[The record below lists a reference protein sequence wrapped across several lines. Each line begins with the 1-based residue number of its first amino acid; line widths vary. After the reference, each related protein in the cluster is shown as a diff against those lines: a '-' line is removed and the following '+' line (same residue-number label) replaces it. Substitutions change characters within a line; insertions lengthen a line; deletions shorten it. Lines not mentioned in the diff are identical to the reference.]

1 MPGAFDLDPLLAP
14 LPATPPL
21 GLGAP
26 VLKPLPPPPSWRDAA
41 LASLEQPAS
50 SKAPSWRD
58 AALASLEPVEQLNVV
73 GSPPVPPPLPPLAQK
88 PDLTQPGILPNETAP
103 QHLARLNELHANEGF
118 VGGVKELGRSVARGV
133 RNLPETVQESGQFFG
148 RALGLAPP
156 ATADE
161 LARLDAEKTARAEAA
176 PDWMKES
183 LTSQAQE
190 HPWGSLAEA
199 GESLVP
205 SLGPAATGAAIGAG
219 LTAWTGPGAA
229 VGAIGGAAIGGVL
242 GILGMSGQQGEE
254 TYRKVTDANIKA
266 GLSPEDAHEAGMHA
280 GLINASIE
288 GAGEVVSTLLLAK
301 AGALIPPSLKL
312 GVTSAIA
319 KRLGMAGADASADVV
334 QRAATNQGAILRAAK
349 DIAFQVAPAEIA
361 TEMGQQAGEQG
372 VESLYGAGAMPT
384 WDDAKRVV
392 VPTLVMTAFGAGGA
406 HAFGAYR
413 RSEANRLLTDPAAGT
428 PQERQAVVDTV
439 ARSVQQEDPELARIF
454 RAYAS
459 ASVAANLPVAIDQD
473 AAYREVA
480 ARAAVANP
488 TLTDAQAKQAAVDAT
503 AAETD
508 PQDLQR
514 VAAATAAALANR
526 PKTGPLTRAAQTA
539 GPPNVSQNAVQQA
552 AGAGQAGPPA
562 GQAVGGGARPV
573 PPAGPAPGAA
583 SGTNVGVAAV
593 RGADGAAVQPGALRP
608 GSGVDDLGYPT
619 EGAGRT
625 PGPSGPQG
633 GPSGLGGMDPN
644 AGLTTAPGPLTLQGQ
659 DEARAAGAL
668 YGSNVGAVLPGAGT
682 KQTGKGYDPKV
693 PPGSP
698 IADPAVRKRLDDW
711 WTNINE
717 PAPTQPTPTED
728 PNAPSSPPPSPTP
741 TPEVKPPRDTGAAPG
756 APDTPA
762 ADQGKEPTK
771 EENGRRYQV
780 GAKSLTA
787 RELAGRLAEFRTESV
802 DDLERSVRARP
813 GPWIKVLE
821 DREASARLDKDA
833 EQKARPVALNEKQR
847 RLVDQAREW
856 NTRFFD
862 PRNPLER
869 ALPHPEDTADKQRMM
884 RHLVNLGVVSRYVDQ
899 ETGVIGWQVQDQR
912 IAPAADQGETPA
924 AKGGGTPAP
933 MPTGFKV
940 RNLRTGRF
948 LKDGITGK
956 DAVLQDRDHAQK
968 VADDSERDS
977 HLNAKA
983 TNSIRP
989 SKFAVVDLSDEVTA
1003 PEPPTTGTKPTPAL
1017 SPKAQAARDAG
1028 YADGLA
1034 GKPEPAASLVPRRQ
1048 GWKEGKAARDAAGA
1062 TTVETPVVTQP
1073 TPTVKELTPEPT
1085 TPAPTDKESLT
1096 VAARSYDD
1104 WLKAFSSDVAAGRLP
1119 DTAPLNDLRNRHIKE
1134 AARLLE
1140 GVANVTGY
1148 DAEDGRFITDD
1159 QGHFQTVGA
1168 IDERRAAAARVQPQ
1182 IAQLRHELA
1191 SGYSALRDARASQSH
1206 AKLVER
1212 QQQEADQRRED
1223 QKKAREEQ
1231 KARDEAERRK
1241 PVPPSAREIELNDLE
1256 TKVRARLAD
1265 LRRQG
1270 RERRDAG
1277 ESNEALTTEYQPQ
1290 ISEGQQHLKWIAEH
1304 GFDRFHQGQLVSST
1318 YIGAKYGEIP
1328 QDLIDFANSAPTPA
1342 PEGAAAGAKAQK
1354 PKLPNKQRAAQQKV
1368 ASVMGAAP
1376 GDTVTFSDFASG
1388 QMDYLSP
1395 DKPYVLESVTARGYG
1410 DAELHFVSATGSGTS
1425 VALARIVAAQRQVGA
1440 TWQVAKK
1447 VSAQPDAGP
1456 DGATPAAPEPAAA
1469 ATPATPEPPTA
1480 KTPAAKTPAEAAPA
1494 QPPEQPQ
1501 PAPAYGASNTLV
1513 TADRAAELRKRLKAK
1528 LSQLNA
1534 GIDPEIL
1541 AIGAELA
1548 AFHLEAG
1555 ARSFAAFAK
1564 RIAEDLGEPLP
1575 KLRPYLRSWYNG
1587 ARDMMEDA
1595 GISIDGMDD
1604 PQTVKAELARIF
1616 TQQPAT
1622 LTAEPQPEPTN
1633 GPPTDT
1639 PDQAGERPD
1648 RRDGLADRGPEGTGD
1663 DRPVAADSPADG
1675 GTIGTG
1681 GDFGGVRAP
1690 DREPPVRGERGEPE
1704 SGDGLA
1710 GQSGG
1715 SEQGLVD
1722 RGPGRPRG
1730 SKRPGRGPNAAAG
1743 DGGTGAGAAVGA
1755 GAGAEDQTGAGGTVE
1770 PVTPDEPSTTLDLAA
1785 RAENFH
1791 ADEPERIY
1799 GGTPKVRFN
1808 KNRRAIEVYR
1818 ELEEAGRN
1826 ATADE
1831 RDILAGYTGWGSFGQ
1846 ELFQGTWERT
1856 VEREGWRNEDDWLRG
1871 HLGESEWKAAQASI
1885 INAHYTDPPTVQA
1898 IWAAVQRLGF
1908 QGGRVLEPAAGV
1920 GNFFAMMPKAVQD
1933 ASQLTGIELDELSS
1947 GILKHLYPNATISNK
1962 PYQESQ
1968 TPDGFYDLVIGNWPF
1983 ASTGPADRRYNKLS
1997 PSLHDYFFLKA
2008 LDQVR
2013 AGGLVVGIT
2022 SRYSLDG
2029 KGNAVRQALARKAD
2043 LVAAYRLP
2051 SGAFK
2056 EYAGTAVVTD
2066 LIILKKRETENTDP
2080 QSSAW
2085 TQTEDLD
2092 LGADGQKAAINRY
2105 YLLNRDNILGE
2116 LGWGSGTTYGRAG
2129 VIVERGDDFPERLA
2143 AMADEMTTGTYTP
2156 ANNAKH
2162 IRYITNNTTERSRAV
2177 VIGAD
2182 GDLYQTQG
2190 ERLVNLHDVVP
2201 WQVKDAKKT
2210 AKRDAQLRGLVGLR
2224 KAYGRLI
2231 DAERDGAPD
2240 TEALRKTLREQYEA
2254 FRDAHGPVRESEGIR
2269 LLDKAEDPFY
2279 PSLMALERVRDG
2291 VIEPMPILHR
2301 SVVRTSAKID
2311 RPTVRDAYV
2320 VERNQG
2326 LHIDMA
2332 RIATAAGVPVE
2343 QAEQDLVTAG
2353 AVYRLPGG
2361 GYEPSDVYLGGNVR
2375 RKLRE
2380 AQAAAEQGE
2389 EMARN
2394 IEHLEK
2400 VIPKDV
2406 PYFNIEAKLGAQWVG
2421 AKHYR
2426 DFVAE
2431 VIIGNADVAE
2441 NLELEWR
2448 INRWVVKPSDAHQDT
2463 PTALRWTEVNAYE
2476 EGFTVDGRNGAKVPM
2491 LNEDGTPLMMLRD
2504 SGRVRLRQ
2512 LLEAAFNNGTMKF
2525 TAKDDD
2531 GNTYTREA
2539 FSAAANERAG
2549 AIREAFEEWVWKS
2562 PERKVALERDYNEV
2576 MNAIADPQ
2584 FDGSFLA
2591 FDGMALQRGDN
2602 EFDLRSHQSNA
2613 IWRGLVQGSGL
2624 YAHEVGTGKTYTI
2637 GGISVESRRFGLA
2650 QKPLILAHNA
2660 NSASVAAEI
2669 QEMYPGAKVLYV
2681 NNLDSSRVKET
2692 MAQIRNDDWDAVVM
2706 PHSLLDRLTLKRE
2719 TLNALAAE
2727 DIAAL
2732 ESAFWEAMDEGDE
2745 NQAGFGRAVH
2755 ADMMDDEEAIK
2766 KLRNPTAKEL
2776 ANARLR
2782 IKAQIEKQAQQSS
2795 REDAIA
2801 FEDLGVDMLIVDE
2814 AHLFKKP
2821 PMATRMKMRG
2831 LQKQI
2836 SNRSVALK
2844 FLTDYIKGQHAGRG
2858 VHLFTGTP
2866 ITNTLAE
2873 IFHMQRYVMQQDMA
2887 RDGIDQW
2894 DSWFNTFA
2902 SGVSDVE
2909 FTAAGDYQP
2918 VTKLAGFINVAE
2930 LRRMMSPYMDVVFA
2944 DEMPEFTPRKTASGK
2959 TLADEGLTAD
2969 EIDTLQNGRQ
2979 ENPVGRPYKKVVM
2992 DVAEMSP
2999 EQAAILA
3006 RLQKLAAE
3014 WRSAGGKQR
3023 MEWMKSG
3030 DPHSPIMIEG
3040 AAARAGMDARMEDLS
3055 LPDHPESK
3063 VNRAVRNLL
3072 HHYRGEP
3079 EAAQVVFMDKGYSD
3093 TRTVAKVRVPGHNLA
3108 KELRTKLIAE
3118 GVPAHEIAIVAGGV
3132 TPEQKKA
3139 VADAVNSG
3147 TVRIVIGQTE
3157 TLGTGVNMQR
3167 RLRAM
3172 HHLDAPWMPG
3182 ELEQRNGRG
3191 WRQGN
3196 TWNTVLEYRYITE
3209 RIDGK
3214 RWQVLAVKDRF
3225 IKAFLHADADTRV
3238 IEGDAVSDDEGG
3250 GYAETLSEAVGDPR
3264 LLQRQKL
3271 TVDVQKLQRRE
3282 RTHAQG
3288 VVEAREKLARNER
3301 LVPEKEAQAKRYDAD
3316 ADLFEQAEAVA
3327 GERQQDAYREE
3338 VAVYVDGLGLKLTAA
3353 ERAAVRADGWGNKQ
3367 TDRELAKRVQ
3377 AAVKAAEAEGNQRPK
3392 EPTTKPFDARLLN
3405 DRFTTRDAFN
3415 EAEKTL
3421 NQRMPQGAGWI
3432 PVGELFGFP
3441 LEAHRVGR
3449 ETVYLQVAS
3458 LTEPGV
3464 RYGVYGAITDTL
3476 RGLRG
3481 TGRQVR
3487 AEAANLRAD
3496 RPKLEELADQPF
3508 ARAKDLE
3515 RKQARLAEIEADMAR
3530 NPVPAP
3536 AWLRHGAPVDTLAYV
3551 KGKEVVVEGHQWA
3564 DDGYFVHVLDGERAR
3579 RVPYLDLRDANGER
3593 KYTEHP
3599 FVAPSGAN
3607 VAAADA
3613 LPAGVWVVELANR
3626 PAQAPRWI
3634 NVEDLAQLKAHGT
3647 TVRRATASD
3656 WQALSLWERM
3666 NRPAGI
3672 GEQVLDALGAMARGQ
3687 RARAEAARAPAV
3699 PQTPEQVA
3707 VIASVEPSADQKAE
3721 RAAVAARAKKA
3732 YLAARLTLGQ
3742 YEAARALV
3750 RGGETARV
3758 SRALEIVETTGR
3770 QPSLAMMAAEAYKME
3785 VDVDR
3790 ILALTGPSMYSGG
3803 FAETALKEMAQNAVD
3818 AAATNTK
3825 GTPTVLINI
3834 DSQQRLITVADN
3846 GNGML
3851 PREVRSKFFTLG
3863 GSGKTGVGTGG
3874 GFGLGKAIFLMG
3886 SEWVELST
3894 VKGTK
3899 RTTARVTPAHLLGKG
3914 GKKITPEVTEVPA
3927 GTPSGTVVRIKV
3939 PESYVS
3945 ERGEASSI
3953 YMPWDLKQVEMF
3965 QNFMLAPVEVLST
3978 QRDYAYAD
3986 NVPSLTIG
3994 IEALAREF
4002 GYGARPEPIKT
4013 GLRTDFE
4020 GTQLKKYTRM
4030 NFSWGTADLYLGQ
4043 QREDWPK
4050 HAVLSNGIYQFDPS
4064 FMVRLGERVP
4074 YAVVLDVHSSVKAD
4088 DPSYP
4093 FNNQRQGFRSSIEED
4108 NAKLRDYIAMV
4119 ARGADAQATA
4129 QTFSDMQQLPR
4140 MEVDTDEPAP
4150 NVPRAPVEIKR
4161 PKPTGKG
4168 LEAAPAVVTI
4178 DNTGIKVPD
4187 KKAPSGLRE
4196 LTVPSLNERRAPGSM
4211 QAERAAPV
4219 QEDFLKAFDLDVSK
4233 PVYHNNTNVDWIA
4246 EGTGYGDAGAL
4257 FAELG
4262 TVAVQ
4267 LREVVGKLKM
4277 YGFAALDS
4285 DKTPVFT
4292 GISIDKEYRGV
4303 HIRVPAHALFLNPL
4317 ALPRHL
4323 TTLRGVTQAYYKT
4336 LVHELAHTRSMKHDE
4351 SFVLTMHE
4359 IEERLSDDGTDMEIV
4374 ERLADIL
4381 ARHEA
4386 VLTHLRSIYDQSTTR
4401 NVAQSLEKQQKDA
4414 ASQGWAADDL
4424 EGPGDAG
4431 GGTRT
4436 GADAGRWGTGGR
4448 GLPGR
4453 GDREDQGDTGDGDAS
4468 AVGGDGTEVDGSVRP
4483 RFALGGA
4490 APNFALAQHRIS
4502 RPRAAGVEPV
4512 SVAWM
4517 QARADADP
4525 LVRVLRERHG
4535 VTVRVL
4541 ADESGLGAEALAEL
4555 ARVRRQHPEVLPKAT
4570 WVPGSGAGGR
4580 GEILLVAG
4588 NLRDGREGLRLIL
4601 EEGVGHF
4608 GLTALLGPQFGGFL
4622 DTVVRD
4628 FNPDVAAWARAYGL
4642 DMQDQGERRRAAEE
4656 FLAHNARFAADAP
4669 RGLLERVYEAIKDAL
4684 RALGWTLRLTDGD
4697 LRGVLAAAR
4706 RFVETG
4712 RGATGVRAR
4721 VGGPV
4726 GARATGARGMFAGQ
4740 GARTA
4745 DAMALATAQAR
4756 LAAGEDDETV
4766 RKATGWHQG
4775 ADGKWRFEID
4785 DSSAVMMMPV
4795 SAISEYTNL
4804 PLPKVI
4810 AHDALFAAYP
4820 MAETIRVMVSSGT
4833 KEKASYDPLS
4843 RTIALRD
4850 DTKDA
4855 DALSFMLHE
4864 IQHYVQTSEGLA
4876 SGVNPKNL
4884 SQSDN
4889 VYLIDGVN
4897 WRDIDWSL
4905 VFHILEQIP
4914 TDTEM
4919 TKRRYVVSFS
4929 DEEKKTILAKM
4940 EKERKAA
4947 IKKAA
4952 TAKRQHAK
4960 QENTKNAESLGAA
4973 IQLLESKNA
4982 FTVEA
4987 KETRIDRYWRTSG
5000 EVEARNTE
5008 ARRALTAAE
5017 RRATVPSATQD
5028 VPDTDVIVTF
5038 NGREMA
5044 SAPRPA
5050 NAGEPANPDIRF
5062 ALAPPA
5068 DSGGSPLGGGRALMD
5083 SIREVIDRTGEWAG
5097 GRWRQALPTTLGAVT
5112 LRQLADLGA
5121 AHIPGIK
5128 GYLAAQQRMDTR
5140 RNEMTEES
5148 GVFAEET
5155 WQAWARKREHRVA
5168 AEALASLMHDAT
5180 REQVD
5185 PADYKVLEVALK
5197 LGPSDL
5203 FWRTRQATEAN
5214 VRELER
5220 QARQMVGGEPTAQDV
5235 ADLMR
5240 ERQQQP
5246 GAPTDPK
5253 ALRAAVLATWK
5264 AGAGRAEDRGMSG
5277 YYVAAA
5283 QQLKAAVATQKA
5295 RERALP
5301 ALQARW
5307 NALSPQAQEI
5317 YRTSRDMFTKRS
5329 AAMVDALEARVMAL
5343 EGIDEA
5349 RKRALAAKMRADFE
5363 APFDEKGN
5371 PRIGPYFPLQRFGRF
5386 YLFARRFPTGAART
5400 FRKQDG
5406 GLFASEDAARNAL
5419 KRRDLKGVEA
5429 RAVAV
5434 SDPTSGEISGW
5445 ELQEIGD
5452 PGFWMAESI
5461 AERRQLAAELRGQG
5475 WTVERQGLTK
5485 EARKELEGVSEGFI
5499 AEAVELLR
5507 SKGSGKEAD
5516 ELYQLYLGTLQQMS
5530 IRKHFVHR
5538 KGTTGYSN
5546 DALRSF
5552 AWNMTRLASQ
5562 VAKLEHVPTLERIL
5576 RDIED
5581 DKKERQRVLV
5591 AEGGDVT
5598 VADAFLEE
5606 LKKRHQWVVAPDNA
5620 PWTNFTSA
5628 LGFFWY
5634 LGATPAAALVNV
5646 TQTPIMALPIL
5657 ASRYGWGAAS
5667 RALGAAAVDVARGFT
5682 PAVLKG
5688 YLVGRAHGGLPA
5700 NLSDDERRAVDEW
5713 ALSGVQDRTQA
5724 HNLAG
5729 IGDSDSF
5736 VNGPAFN
5743 RVMAVISSG
5752 FHAAEVFNRD
5762 ATLLAGYRLAREK
5775 GASHRDAVQA
5785 AEADTWIAHFDYGN
5799 SNRARWMQS
5808 NAAKALL
5815 MFRSYSQHVL
5825 YFLWRNLYQGLKGE
5839 SVEVRRQART
5849 QLLGSLGMTGLFAGA
5864 LGLPLMG
5871 TVFMVANL
5879 AAAAFGDDDE
5889 PWDAEIA
5896 FRNWLAETFPDSIAT
5911 ALDRGAVTAATGLD
5925 WSSRVGMQTLVWRA
5939 PDRDLDGE
5947 ASYFY
5952 VVEQLLG
5959 PLGGIFASPWE
5970 AADLVAEGQWQR
5982 AAETLAP
5989 KALKDVLRAG
5999 RFATEG
6005 VVSMKGAP
6013 IVERDE
6019 LNAYQI
6025 AWKAMGMNPDAV
6037 AVRQDANAAVK
6048 LYEGRILDR
6057 RSRLMT
6063 AYAMAVIHQDA
6074 DGQANLLP
6082 KIRAFNL
6089 AQPMI
6094 PITPRSIRTSVRN
6107 RTRAV
6112 DEAAYGM
6119 SVNRRLRETVGAAG
6133 AFGG

>member
-2463 PTALRWTEVNAYE
+2463 PTALRWSEVKAFE
-2476 EGFTVDGRNGAKVPM
+2476 EVTTKDAATGKDVPLLDGEGKPVLR
-2491 LNEDGTPLMMLRD
+2491 ERD
-2504 SGRVRLRQ
+2504 SGTVRLRQ

-2525 TAKDDD
+2525 TAKDSE

-2706 PHSLLDRLTLKRE
+2706 PHSLLDRLTLKKE
-2719 TLNALAAE
+2719 TLSALAAE

-2732 ESAFWEAMDEGDE
+2732 ESAFWEAMDEGDA

-2755 ADMMDDEEAIK
+2755 KDMLDDEDAIK

-2776 ANARLR
+2776 AQARLR

-2959 TLADEGLTAD
+2959 TLADADLTAD
-2969 EIDTLQNGRQ
+2969 EIDALQNGRQ
-2979 ENPVGRPYKKVVM
+2979 ENPVGRPYKRVVM

-3006 RLQKLAAE
+3006 RLQQLAAE

-3023 MEWMKSG
+3023 LDWMKTG

-3055 LPDHPESK
+3055 LPEHPESK

-3079 EAAQVVFMDKGYSD
+3079 QAAQVVFMDKGYSD
-3093 TRTVAKVRVPGHNLA
+3093 TRTVAKVKVPGHNLA
-3108 KELRTKLIAE
+3108 KELRTKLLAE

-3139 VADAVNSG
+3139 VADAVNAG

-3157 TLGTGVNMQR
+3157 TLGTGVNMQQ

-3316 ADLFEQAEAVA
+3316 ADLFEQAEAAA

-3338 VAVYVDGLGLKLTAA
+3338 VAVYVDGLDLNLTAA

-3367 TDRELAKRVQ
+3367 PDRELAKRVQ
-3377 AAVKAAEAEGNQRPK
+3377 AAVKAAEAEGRERPK

-3405 DRFTTRDAFN
+3405 DHFTTRDAFG
-3415 EAEKTL
+3415 EAFQTL
-3421 NQRMPQGAGWI
+3421 YQRMPVKSGWH
-3432 PVGELFGFP
+3432 PVGEVFGFP
-3441 LEAHRVGR
+3441 LEGRHVGK
-3449 ETVYLQVAS
+3449 ENVYLQLVS
-3458 LTEPGV
+3458 LTDSV
-3464 RYGVYGAITDTL
+3464 VHYGVYGAVADTL

-3487 AEAANLRAD
+3487 AEAATLRAD

-3515 RKQARLAEIEADMAR
+3515 RKQTRLDEIEADMAR

-3551 KGKEVVVEGHQWA
+3551 LQLNPETPDHGGMAGAGTGGASVTTKPIQSRGPQTKEVVVEGHQWA

-3579 RVPYLDLRDANGER
+3579 RVSYLDLRDANGER

-3613 LPAGVWVVELANR
+3613 LPAGVWVVEWENK
-3626 PAQAPRWI
+3626 PPQAPRWI
-3634 NVEDLAQLKAHGT
+3634 NIEDLAQLKAHGA
-3647 TVRRATASD
+3647 TVRRAAADD

-3666 NRPAGI
+3666 NRPTGI
-3672 GEQVLDALGAMARGQ
+3672 GEQVLEGLGATAKAQ
-3687 RARAEAARAPAV
+3687 RARSDAAQRGDAPEPRWSIGGTLGRATQTRPRSAALPRLTRAFLDAKLQPLFGKLRGLSGAATLRVVQTEGDLPAATLEGLARAR
-3699 PQTPEQVA
+3699 
-3707 VIASVEPSADQKAE
+3707 SVDP
-3721 RAAVAARAKKA
+3721 
-3732 YLAARLTLGQ
+3732 
-3742 YEAARALV
+3742 
-3750 RGGETARV
+3750 TARGKAV
-3758 SRALEIVETTGR
+3758 F
-3770 QPSLAMMAAEAYKME
+3770 LAGPKDAE
-3785 VDVDR
+3785 
-3790 ILALTGPSMYSGG
+3790 GNP
-3803 FAETALKEMAQNAVD
+3803 
-3818 AAATNTK
+3818 TK
-3825 GTPTVLINI
+3825 GVLWV
-3834 DSQQRLITVADN
+3834 VADN
-3846 GNGML
+3846 VAD
-3851 PREVRSKFFTLG
+3851 VRDAMVTVLAHEGWHSGARSVFGPTLNP
-3863 GSGKTGVGTGG
+3863 
-3874 GFGLGKAIFLMG
+3874 FLD
-3886 SEWVELST
+3886 EL
-3894 VKGTK
+3894 
-3899 RTTARVTPAHLLGKG
+3899 
-3914 GKKITPEVTEVPA
+3914 
-3927 GTPSGTVVRIKV
+3927 IKDRNADV
-3939 PESYVS
+3939 Q
-3945 ERGEASSI
+3945 
-3953 YMPWDLKQVEMF
+3953 L
-3965 QNFMLAPVEVLST
+3965 
-3978 QRDYAYAD
+3978 YAD
-3986 NVPSLTIG
+3986 
-3994 IEALAREF
+3994 
-4002 GYGARPEPIKT
+4002 
-4013 GLRTDFE
+4013 
-4020 GTQLKKYTRM
+4020 
-4030 NFSWGTADLYLGQ
+4030 
-4043 QREDWPK
+4043 
-4050 HAVLSNGIYQFDPS
+4050 
-4064 FMVRLGERVP
+4064 
-4074 YAVVLDVHSSVKAD
+4074 
-4088 DPSYP
+4088 
-4093 FNNQRQGFRSSIEED
+4093 
-4108 NAKLRDYIAMV
+4108 
-4119 ARGADAQATA
+4119 ARGLSMESLAQ
-4129 QTFSDMQQLPR
+4129 R
-4140 MEVDTDEPAP
+4140 
-4150 NVPRAPVEIKR
+4150 R
-4161 PKPTGKG
+4161 
-4168 LEAAPAVVTI
+4168 EAA
-4178 DNTGIKVPD
+4178 D
-4187 KKAPSGLRE
+4187 
-4196 LTVPSLNERRAPGSM
+4196 
-4211 QAERAAPV
+4211 
-4219 QEDFLKAFDLDVSK
+4219 
-4233 PVYHNNTNVDWIA
+4233 
-4246 EGTGYGDAGAL
+4246 
-4257 FAELG
+4257 
-4262 TVAVQ
+4262 
-4267 LREVVGKLKM
+4267 
-4277 YGFAALDS
+4277 
-4285 DKTPVFT
+4285 
-4292 GISIDKEYRGV
+4292 
-4303 HIRVPAHALFLNPL
+4303 
-4317 ALPRHL
+4317 
-4323 TTLRGVTQAYYKT
+4323 
-4336 LVHELAHTRSMKHDE
+4336 
-4351 SFVLTMHE
+4351 
-4359 IEERLSDDGTDMEIV
+4359 
-4374 ERLADIL
+4374 
-4381 ARHEA
+4381 
-4386 VLTHLRSIYDQSTTR
+4386 
-4401 NVAQSLEKQQKDA
+4401 
-4414 ASQGWAADDL
+4414 
-4424 EGPGDAG
+4424 
-4431 GGTRT
+4431 
-4436 GADAGRWGTGGR
+4436 
-4448 GLPGR
+4448 
-4453 GDREDQGDTGDGDAS
+4453 
-4468 AVGGDGTEVDGSVRP
+4468 
-4483 RFALGGA
+4483 
-4490 APNFALAQHRIS
+4490 
-4502 RPRAAGVEPV
+4502 
-4512 SVAWM
+4512 
-4517 QARADADP
+4517 
-4525 LVRVLRERHG
+4525 
-4535 VTVRVL
+4535 
-4541 ADESGLGAEALAEL
+4541 
-4555 ARVRRQHPEVLPKAT
+4555 
-4570 WVPGSGAGGR
+4570 
-4580 GEILLVAG
+4580 
-4588 NLRDGREGLRLIL
+4588 
-4601 EEGVGHF
+4601 
-4608 GLTALLGPQFGGFL
+4608 
-4622 DTVVRD
+4622 
-4628 FNPDVAAWARAYGL
+4628 
-4642 DMQDQGERRRAAEE
+4642 E
-4656 FLAHNARFAADAP
+4656 FLAHLAEVNHGKDQPFLLRVYNAIRAFLRKLGLVIHLNNADLREIVAGVAQYNRTGDDRVRAQLRGRFGMGTGTRDANAR
-4669 RGLLERVYEAIKDAL
+4669 
-4684 RALGWTLRLTDGD
+4684 
-4697 LRGVLAAAR
+4697 LA
-4706 RFVETG
+4706 TG
-4712 RGATGVRAR
+4712 RGQAEPSGDSGRLDES
-4721 VGGPV
+4721 
-4726 GARATGARGMFAGQ
+4726 
-4740 GARTA
+4740 A
-4745 DAMALATAQAR
+4745 D
-4756 LAAGEDDETV
+4756 
-4766 RKATGWHQG
+4766 
-4775 ADGKWRFEID
+4775 
-4785 DSSAVMMMPV
+4785 
-4795 SAISEYTNL
+4795 
-4804 PLPKVI
+4804 
-4810 AHDALFAAYP
+4810 
-4820 MAETIRVMVSSGT
+4820 
-4833 KEKASYDPLS
+4833 
-4843 RTIALRD
+4843 
-4850 DTKDA
+4850 
-4855 DALSFMLHE
+4855 
-4864 IQHYVQTSEGLA
+4864 
-4876 SGVNPKNL
+4876 
-4884 SQSDN
+4884 
-4889 VYLIDGVN
+4889 
-4897 WRDIDWSL
+4897 
-4905 VFHILEQIP
+4905 
-4914 TDTEM
+4914 
-4919 TKRRYVVSFS
+4919 
-4929 DEEKKTILAKM
+4929 
-4940 EKERKAA
+4940 
-4947 IKKAA
+4947 
-4952 TAKRQHAK
+4952 
-4960 QENTKNAESLGAA
+4960 
-4973 IQLLESKNA
+4973 
-4982 FTVEA
+4982 
-4987 KETRIDRYWRTSG
+4987 
-5000 EVEARNTE
+5000 
-5008 ARRALTAAE
+5008 
-5017 RRATVPSATQD
+5017 
-5028 VPDTDVIVTF
+5028 
-5038 NGREMA
+5038 
-5044 SAPRPA
+5044 
-5050 NAGEPANPDIRF
+5050 PDIRF
-5062 ALAPPA
+5062 AIGGAGVAPGATRTLASRIADVLDRFMPYGAGIPGRQTSAKVRAWDKSVGTPRNLSIREPQFKPVYDGLTRQSDDNSTFAMQAESLAPHWFTQMEKGMGAAWASAKQVRSAMSPRELHGVQTDLNEGTLNKHRWSVAELKARGRSDRQIESYNQALKATHQSLDTSAQTFQVGAMRSLLEVLHADLPKRERHALSGRLARQIMDEHVTAAAGNAEQVLSAIREDVAEAVVTAQNMVKTMTAERDADEQALDAAKKATRAAQQALDAAGKADYPSAYAALQRAQEAQDDAQSGLHQSRKNLEAAELGFEQATTLRNKIDSTQASIDGIAEKVEKLKAEGYFPLKRFGKWAVTVWQTDPDTNERAVIYFAKYASEAEQMAAYKAMSEAKGAGQEVVHGITSEEGYKLFRGLNMDTLSLFADHMDTSTDDGKNLADLMQEYIRLAAAESSALKSLLHREGIAGYSTEAQRVLASYIVSNARLSSNNLNAGDVGYAIDAIKQENGDLRTYAINLRDYLADPNEEFAGLRQFLFAWYLGASVASAVTNLSQVPMVTAPWMTQQPGNVTQLLKDAYAQVFKGPPA
-5068 DSGGSPLGGGRALMD
+5068 TGTALGDAYARAELEGLIAPQGVYNLMATARGGTLGGGRIMSSPNAQFAMTVWGSFFSLAEQVN
-5083 SIREVIDRTGEWAG
+5083 RQVTFVAAY
-5097 GRWRQALPTTLGAVT
+5097 RQA
-5112 LRQLADLGA
+5112 
-5121 AHIPGIK
+5121 
-5128 GYLAAQQRMDTR
+5128 
-5140 RNEMTEES
+5140 
-5148 GVFAEET
+5148 
-5155 WQAWARKREHRVA
+5155 
-5168 AEALASLMHDAT
+5168 
-5180 REQVD
+5180 
-5185 PADYKVLEVALK
+5185 
-5197 LGPSDL
+5197 
-5203 FWRTRQATEAN
+5203 
-5214 VRELER
+5214 
-5220 QARQMVGGEPTAQDV
+5220 
-5235 ADLMR
+5235 
-5240 ERQQQP
+5240 
-5246 GAPTDPK
+5246 
-5253 ALRAAVLATWK
+5253 
-5264 AGAGRAEDRGMSG
+5264 
-5277 YYVAAA
+5277 
-5283 QQLKAAVATQKA
+5283 
-5295 RERALP
+5295 
-5301 ALQARW
+5301 
-5307 NALSPQAQEI
+5307 
-5317 YRTSRDMFTKRS
+5317 
-5329 AAMVDALEARVMAL
+5329 
-5343 EGIDEA
+5343 EG
-5349 RKRALAAKMRADFE
+5349 
-5363 APFDEKGN
+5363 N
-5371 PRIGPYFPLQRFGRF
+5371 
-5386 YLFARRFPTGAART
+5386 
-5400 FRKQDG
+5400 
-5406 GLFASEDAARNAL
+5406 
-5419 KRRDLKGVEA
+5419 
-5429 RAVAV
+5429 
-5434 SDPTSGEISGW
+5434 
-5445 ELQEIGD
+5445 
-5452 PGFWMAESI
+5452 
-5461 AERRQLAAELRGQG
+5461 
-5475 WTVERQGLTK
+5475 
-5485 EARKELEGVSEGFI
+5485 
-5499 AEAVELLR
+5499 
-5507 SKGSGKEAD
+5507 
-5516 ELYQLYLGTLQQMS
+5516 
-5530 IRKHFVHR
+5530 
-5538 KGTTGYSN
+5538 
-5546 DALRSF
+5546 
-5552 AWNMTRLASQ
+5552 
-5562 VAKLEHVPTLERIL
+5562 
-5576 RDIED
+5576 
-5581 DKKERQRVLV
+5581 
-5591 AEGGDVT
+5591 
-5598 VADAFLEE
+5598 
-5606 LKKRHQWVVAPDNA
+5606 
-5620 PWTNFTSA
+5620 
-5628 LGFFWY
+5628 
-5634 LGATPAAALVNV
+5634 
-5646 TQTPIMALPIL
+5646 
-5657 ASRYGWGAAS
+5657 
-5667 RALGAAAVDVARGFT
+5667 
-5682 PAVLKG
+5682 
-5688 YLVGRAHGGLPA
+5688 
-5700 NLSDDERRAVDEW
+5700 
-5713 ALSGVQDRTQA
+5713 
-5724 HNLAG
+5724 
-5729 IGDSDSF
+5729 
-5736 VNGPAFN
+5736 
-5743 RVMAVISSG
+5743 
-5752 FHAAEVFNRD
+5752 
-5762 ATLLAGYRLAREK
+5762 
-5775 GASHRDAVQA
+5775 
-5785 AEADTWIAHFDYGN
+5785 
-5799 SNRARWMQS
+5799 
-5808 NAAKALL
+5808 
-5815 MFRSYSQHVL
+5815 
-5825 YFLWRNLYQGLKGE
+5825 GLKGE
-5839 SVEVRRQART
+5839 AAFKYAEDGVNSTQFVMRKENRPPWARGIGAPLFTFRMFSVQYMELLSRVPTKQRALMLAALVVGAGLGGLPGEEDAEDLIDTIMQWWGKNWQTRQELNTWAEK
-5849 QLLGSLGMTGLFAGA
+5849 LLGEAIGPVVVNGISRAGLPFDIASRVGMGNLIPATGILKPSSLGSTREVSELWGPTAGVVKDVGTAVEQAARGQWDRAGYA
-5864 LGLPLMG
+5864 LLPRALKGFVDGTTAMVSGDAVDRFGTPLIPVSRTEAAFKFLGFNPTRVAQFNEQKYSILERDSLRKKMEQTYMG
-5871 TVFMVANL
+5871 NMAQAAVKRDQAGVAKAQRDIADWNRTNPDTPIEWKPAQL
-5879 AAAAFGDDDE
+5879 RARIRALKLTNSERFLKALSPELRQEAAAAFG
-5889 PWDAEIA
+5889 
-5896 FRNWLAETFPDSIAT
+5896 
-5911 ALDRGAVTAATGLD
+5911 G
-5925 WSSRVGMQTLVWRA
+5925 
-5939 PDRDLDGE
+5939 
-5947 ASYFY
+5947 
-5952 VVEQLLG
+5952 
-5959 PLGGIFASPWE
+5959 
-5970 AADLVAEGQWQR
+5970 
-5982 AAETLAP
+5982 
-5989 KALKDVLRAG
+5989 
-5999 RFATEG
+5999 
-6005 VVSMKGAP
+6005 
-6013 IVERDE
+6013 
-6019 LNAYQI
+6019 
-6025 AWKAMGMNPDAV
+6025 
-6037 AVRQDANAAVK
+6037 
-6048 LYEGRILDR
+6048 
-6057 RSRLMT
+6057 
-6063 AYAMAVIHQDA
+6063 
-6074 DGQANLLP
+6074 
-6082 KIRAFNL
+6082 
-6089 AQPMI
+6089 
-6094 PITPRSIRTSVRN
+6094 
-6107 RTRAV
+6107 
-6112 DEAAYGM
+6112 
-6119 SVNRRLRETVGAAG
+6119 
-6133 AFGG
+6133 